1 MDDKTTIEEI
11 LALLELLKLALKSVD
26 SEFTALGA
34 TSGTKTVDNLRD
46 LIEQKVR
53 ELSAAPK

>member
-11 LALLELLKLALKSVD
+11 LTLLELLKLALRSVN
-26 SEFTALGA
+26 SELTALGA
-34 TSGTKTVDNLRD
+34 SSGTKTVDNLRD
-46 LIEQKVR
+46 MIEEKVR